1 MAREGSLLVSIF
13 YRGGHA
19 VCPPRWLFQ
28 WAVRLPPSLAIK
40 LEICGAW
47 PQWGPAVTGVPLRF
61 WPRSQ
66 PQQGLSSVNRCRVV
80 KASGDHSWKHRH
92 PPPPNT
98 PQKQRPLEVAGK
110 LVIDRCERPLV
121 DACQRELKMEEER
134 QLWRWKADTSLIGS
148 EQSCRKC
155 AAESAT
161 VSIRSLSINHM
172 GRNTG
177 ECNLG

>member
-13 YRGGHA
+13 YWGSHA
-19 VCPPRWLFQ
+19 VCPPLMTLP
-28 WAVRLPPSLAIK
+28 ACGTPPPSLAIK
-40 LEICGAW
+40 LEICRAW

-92 PPPPNT
+92 PPNT

-121 DACQRELKMEEER
+121 DACQQELKTEEER
-134 QLWRWKADTSLIGS
+134 QLLDVESRHKLDREWAELQVMCRWVGHNVDKVT
-148 EQSCRKC
+148 RYKP
-155 AAESAT
+155 
-161 VSIRSLSINHM
+161 H
-172 GRNTG
+172 G
-177 ECNLG
+177 EKHWGM